1 MDRLT
6 LLAFMVWAIDR
17 DLLHCPVPQAWKLF
31 QKYAV
36 RYQKYYVDHTDMFPY
51 CKDSALADPIK
62 FMTDYVLTYA
72 KCSVVSGVWT
82 YGKYDERILNYS
94 MAGN

>member
-1 MDRLT
+1 MDKLT

-17 DLLHCPVPQAWKLF
+17 DLLHCPVPQAWELF
-31 QKYAV
+31 QKDAV
-36 RYQKYYVDHTDMFPY
+36 RYQKYYADHTDMFVY
-51 CKDSALADPIK
+51 CKDSVLLDPIK

-82 YGKYDERILNYS
+82 YGKYDERILKVK
-94 MAGN
+94 AGVS